1 MNAVTDNLGYWLRDA
16 ATADPDKVALIDLA
30 GETERRLTY
39 RELDARLDRMA
50 AWTRSVGLV
59 PGDRLA
65 MVMGNN
71 TAFIE
76 AKFGAMRAGVVP
88 VPVNTRLGPELLGH
102 ILADAGC
109 RAVIA
114 EPAVNPHILSV
125 VDGGIGDAIGDRRLI
140 LGAAAPG
147 WRDFETALAAQPAA
161 FEPSALPADHPAF
174 QPYTSGSTGRPKGV
188 ILTHAGQLWWLRA
201 RQRYYPTDR
210 SARALVAVPLYHK
223 NAMAGAVKPVL
234 HAGGSLVL
242 LPGFEPRRFLEVL
255 SAYRCTQ
262 TGGVPTV
269 FAMLLQQRDLL
280 DSLDFSALRGL
291 SIGSAPVPEA
301 LLEAVHATFGVPIR
315 EGYGLTEGGPVM
327 FGAPLDGRPVPF
339 GSCGVPWPEGEV
351 KLVDGQGRTQE
362 SEGELHVRNPG
373 VTPGYHNLPA
383 VNAEKLRDG
392 WLATGDLFRRDA
404 EGFYYFR
411 GRVDD
416 MFKCGGETVY
426 PKAVESL
433 LIGHPAVSD
442 ACVVPLADPLK
453 GAVPVA
459 MVLRQPGSALDAET
473 VKAHALANGPA
484 YAHPRRVMVVDAMP
498 IGGAGKVDRKQ
509 VAALL
514 AEAFAA
520 EIEASRETKVEM
532 ANG

>member
-1 MNAVTDNLGYWLRDA
+1 MSAITDNLGYWSREA
-16 ATADPDKVALIDLA
+16 ADADPDKVALIDLSGVA
-30 GETERRLTY
+30 ERTLTY
-39 RELDARLDRMA
+39 GELDARLDRMA
-50 AWTRSVGLV
+50 AWTRSAGLV

-65 MVMGNN
+65 MVVGNN
-71 TAFIE
+71 AAFIE

-88 VPVNTRLGPELLGH
+88 VPVNTRLGPDLLRH

-114 EPAVNPHILSV
+114 EPAVNPHVLGV
-125 VDGGIGDAIGDRRLI
+125 VDGGFAAAVGDRRLI
-140 LGAAAPG
+140 LGAMAPG
-147 WRDFETALAAQPAA
+147 WRDYETALAAQPGG
-161 FEPSALPADHPAF
+161 FTPPVLPADHPAF

-188 ILTHAGQLWWLRA
+188 VLTHAGQLWWLRT

-255 SAYRCTQ
+255 SEFRCTQ

-280 DSLDFSALRGL
+280 ASLDFSALRGL
-291 SIGSAPVPEA
+291 SIGSAPVPES

-327 FGAPLDGRPVPF
+327 FGAPLDGRSVPF

-351 KLVDGQGRTQE
+351 KLVDAEGRTQE
-362 SEGELHVRNPG
+362 SDGELHVRNPG

-392 WLATGDLFRRDA
+392 WLATGDLFHRDA
-404 EGFYYFR
+404 QGFYYFR

-433 LIGHPAVSD
+433 LIGHPAVCD
-442 ACVVPLADPLK
+442 ACVVPLPDPLK

-459 MVLRQPGSALDAET
+459 MVLRQPGAALDAET
-473 VKAHALANGPA
+473 VKAHALGNGPA

-498 IGGAGKVDRKQ
+498 LGGAGKVDRRE
-509 VAALL
+509 VAAIL
-514 AEAFAA
+514 ADAFAEDLRA
-520 EIEASRETKVEM
+520 ARAAPKEA
-532 ANG
+532 ADG